1 MESKTI
7 AELYKG
13 FCGECRHCKKVPFAH
28 RCALD
33 TTKSI
38 WPMSTKQCDKFERPE
53 PLKEQ
58 SGVELEFARMRCN
71 AIYSGMTGIIG

>member
-1 MESKTI
+1 MQNEI

-13 FCGECRHCKKVPFAH
+13 YCGECRHCKKVPFDY

-33 TTKSI
+33 TTKRV
-38 WPMSTKQCDKFERPE
+38 WPMSTKQCEEFEPE
-53 PLKEQ
+53 EPPKEQ

-71 AIYSGMTGIIG
+71 ALYGGMTSIIG